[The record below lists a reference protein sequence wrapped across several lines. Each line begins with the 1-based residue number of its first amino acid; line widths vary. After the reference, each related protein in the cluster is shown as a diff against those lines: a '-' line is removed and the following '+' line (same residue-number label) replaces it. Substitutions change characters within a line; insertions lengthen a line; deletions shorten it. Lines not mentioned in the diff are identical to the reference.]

1 MTWSSINLSSHGA
14 IWKNSS
20 IIIYDLSLLIVLK
33 ANLEQM
39 LFENEKI
46 VLYLNTVKLQPTNI

>member
-1 MTWSSINLSSHGA
+1 MIYRAMVLYERTVP
-14 IWKNSS
+14 

-33 ANLEQM
+33 AKLEQM